1 MNDEMREMPIDDML
15 VHAFAID
22 IPTRSRALIDRRVSE
37 AMALAGATRGAGRRP
52 RLRRPVTFAIGLLVV
67 SGLVTAVGAAGHFV
81 RLEWGSLPDQQRTP
95 TQINDEIAAATKTT
109 PIPPGYAF
117 PPLSV
122 PEDGSV
128 WGSYSGQS
136 MVEFNAICAWYG
148 DWLMAL
154 KNADDGRMSRHR
166 AMFDQILT
174 WKTIADPNLADE
186 SVRDLF
192 RGLNGA
198 ADRGDAGPITAF
210 RTGGSCPAP

>member
-1 MNDEMREMPIDDML
+1 MTDDIREISIDDILMR
-15 VHAFAID
+15 AYAMD
-22 IPTRSRALIDRRVSE
+22 IPTRSRTLIDRRIGE
-37 AMALAGATRGAGRRP
+37 AMALAVATGGTRRRP
-52 RLRRPVTFAIGLLVV
+52 RLRRPVVFAIGLLVV

-95 TQINDEIAAATKTT
+95 TQINAEIVAAMKTT

-117 PPLSV
+117 PSLSV

-128 WGSYSGQS
+128 WGSSSGQS

-154 KNADDGRMSRHR
+154 ANGDTARQRGDR

-192 RGLNGA
+192 RGLNA
-198 ADRGDAGPITAF
+198 AVDRGDADPITAF

>member
-1 MNDEMREMPIDDML
+1 MNDEVREMLIDDML
-15 VHAFAID
+15 VRAYAID
-22 IPTRSRALIDRRVSE
+22 IPTRSRALVDRRVSE
-37 AMALAGATRGAGRRP
+37 AMALAAATRGARRRP
-52 RLRRPVTFAIGLLVV
+52 RLRRPVAFAIGLLVV

-95 TQINDEIAAATKTT
+95 SEINAEIVAVMETT
-109 PIPPGYAF
+109 PIPPGYKF
-117 PPLSV
+117 PSLSV

-148 DWLMAL
+148 DWLKAL
-154 KNADDGRMSRHR
+154 ANGDAARQRGDR

-192 RGLNGA
+192 RGLNAA
-198 ADRGDAGPITAF
+198 ADRGDADPITAF

>member
-1 MNDEMREMPIDDML
+1 MRRL
-15 VHAFAID
+15 
-22 IPTRSRALIDRRVSE
+22 RAVARR
-37 AMALAGATRGAGRRP
+37 RH
-52 RLRRPVTFAIGLLVV
+52 RLRRPVAFAIGLLVV

-95 TQINDEIAAATKTT
+95 TEINAEIAAAKKTT
-109 PIPPGYAF
+109 PIPSGYAF
-117 PPLSV
+117 PSIGV
-122 PEDGSV
+122 PDDGSV

-148 DWLMAL
+148 DWLTARQSG
-154 KNADDGRMSRHR
+154 DGARLSRDR

-192 RGLNGA
+192 RGLNAA